1 MVLHVTTSAPARGPA
16 GKSPHE
22 GGSGSPW
29 PGWVDLLAQVPL
41 FRELPKRS
49 LKRVARLAHLRW
61 YADGWTV
68 VRAGTSGEAFYAILD
83 GHAQVYTPD
92 GDTRS
97 LGSDDFFGELALL
110 DEAPRT
116 ATVTSDGGLTVAR
129 IARADF
135 TQLLREDPA
144 IALALARGLV
154 AVVREVEGRHAAAPH
169 ARGASSGHTLA
180 RQTGGEAAGSASG
193 VGDRTADGAGDA
205 SPPDRLALLAHIPL
219 LEPLNKRHLR
229 RVARLGEPASYE
241 AGETLARA
249 GVRGEAFYVILAG
262 AARVDTPDGHEHTLG
277 PRDFFGEFALLDGA
291 PRSATVTA
299 TAPLTALRI
308 GQPDF
313 EKLLRA
319 DPAIAVGL
327 AKGLA
332 VIARDLA
339 PAEPA
344 KGSPRR

>member
-1 MVLHVTTSAPARGPA
+1 MVLHVTTSAPARGPL

-41 FRELPKRS
+41 FGELPKRS

-68 VRAGTSGEAFYAILD
+68 VRAGTSGDAFYAILD
-83 GHAQVYTPD
+83 GHAQVHTPD
-92 GDTRS
+92 GDTRP

-110 DEAPRT
+110 DDAPRT
-116 ATVTSDGGLTVAR
+116 ATVTSNGGLTVAR
-129 IARADF
+129 IARDDF
-135 TQLLREDPA
+135 GRLLHEDPA
-144 IALALARGLV
+144 IALGLARGLV
-154 AVVREVEGRHAAAPH
+154 GVVREVEARHAAAPH
-169 ARGASSGHTLA
+169 ARGARSGHALA
-180 RQTGGEAAGSASG
+180 REAPVGEAVGSGASA
-193 VGDRTADGAGDA
+193 GDRPAAEAYAAAD
-205 SPPDRLALLAHIPL
+205 RVALLARIPVF
-219 LEPLNKRHLR
+219 EPLNKRHLR

-241 AGETLARA
+241 AGEALARA
-249 GVRGEAFYVILAG
+249 GVRGDAFYVILDG
-262 AARVDTPDGHEHTLG
+262 VARVDTAAGHEHTVG
-277 PRDFFGEFALLDGA
+277 PGDFFGEFALLDGA

-299 TAPLTALRI
+299 TEPLTTLRI

-332 VIARDLA
+332 AIVRDLA
-339 PAEPA
+339 PAEPP